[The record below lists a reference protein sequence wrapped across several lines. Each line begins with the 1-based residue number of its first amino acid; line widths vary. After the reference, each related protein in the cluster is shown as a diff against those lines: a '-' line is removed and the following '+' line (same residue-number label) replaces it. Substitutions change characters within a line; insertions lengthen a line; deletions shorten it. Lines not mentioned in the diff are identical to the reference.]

1 MWHSVDHVRAHL
13 SVSVSL
19 SHNTTLG
26 GIAPRC
32 ATPDTVRSSGNPGT
46 SPVGSCTVHAQAGGA
61 DVTLT
66 KKMMRR
72 RAEDRRGRRQGMI
85 TMIVWKKQLKIRQK
99 MKK

>member
-1 MWHSVDHVRAHL
+1 
-13 SVSVSL
+13 
-19 SHNTTLG
+19 
-26 GIAPRC
+26 
-32 ATPDTVRSSGNPGT
+32 
-46 SPVGSCTVHAQAGGA
+46 VHAQAGGA

-66 KKMMRR
+66 KKMMRG